1 MRVLGP
7 ADGLPAPP
15 IVDFALYVRRVPAVQ
30 AAAVQA
36 LQSFLGEELN
46 IIMPR
51 AGTVQTAGA
60 LLETQ

>member
-1 MRVLGP
+1 VLGP

-15 IVDFALYVRRVPAVQ
+15 IVDFALYVRRVPAGQ

-51 AGTVQTAGA
+51 SLTSETAGA
-60 LLETQ
+60 LAESQ